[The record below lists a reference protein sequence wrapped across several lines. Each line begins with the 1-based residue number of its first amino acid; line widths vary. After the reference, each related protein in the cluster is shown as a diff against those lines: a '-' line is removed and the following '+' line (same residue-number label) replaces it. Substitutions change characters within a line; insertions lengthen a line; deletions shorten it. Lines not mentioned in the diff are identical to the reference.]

1 MVTKEQIIRWLRL
14 TAQVMQDNGEWLT
27 QLDAAIGDGEH
38 GINMARGF
46 QKVSSQLPALADKDI
61 GSILKTTGTTLLSTI
76 GGAGGSIFATFFIE
90 AGKETSGKQELDTA
104 DIAAFLRAGL
114 SGVTR
119 RGGAQV
125 GDKTMVDALAPA
137 VAAFDRSLEE
147 ETNTTEALGQA
158 VAAAQNGMKETTS
171 LAARKGRASYLGER
185 SIGHQDPGAT
195 SFYLILKAL
204 SDVVSQKVANADTD
218 P

>member
-1 MVTKEQIIRWLRL
+1 MVTKEQIISWLRL
-14 TAQVMQDNGEWLT
+14 TAQVMQDNKEWLT

-46 QKVSSQLPALADKDI
+46 QKVSNQLPEVADKDI
-61 GSILKTTGTTLLSTI
+61 GSILKSTGMTLLSAI

-90 AGKETSGKQELDTA
+90 AGKETSGKQELGPA
-104 DIAAFLRAGL
+104 DMAAFLRAGL
-114 SGVTR
+114 SGVIK

-125 GDKTMVDALAPA
+125 GDKTMVDSLAPA

-147 ETNTTEALGQA
+147 GTDTAEALGQA
-158 VAAAQNGMKETTS
+158 VAAAQNGVTETTH
-171 LAARKGRASYLGER
+171 LVARKGRASYLGER

-195 SFYLILKAL
+195 SLYLILKAL
-204 SDVVSQKVANADTD
+204 SDAVSQKESADS
-218 P
+218 